1 MKRRKADAPTV
12 SFRFDGHHHALL
24 AERAQ
29 AFDMSPGEYA
39 RVLVRDA
46 LTDQHAER
54 TLHELSEL
62 KHHLQRTLLDLEELK
77 SNLRAQRR
85 HLRTATICLLTDAG
99 KATLEAAQEFVD
111 EHMAD

>member
-1 MKRRKADAPTV
+1 MKRHKADTFTV
-12 SFRFDGHHHALL
+12 SFRLDGHHHARLS
-24 AERAQ
+24 ERAL

-39 RVLVRDA
+39 RALVRDA
-46 LTDQHAER
+46 LTDQHAQR
-54 TLHELSEL
+54 TLHELHEL

-77 SNLRAQRR
+77 SHLRAQRR

-99 KATLEAAQEFVD
+99 RATLEAAQEFVD